1 MAACSNSGS
10 VTTLARA
17 VSCGVAQFFA
27 GIGIDVFE
35 HGQERAMTPDGV
47 AAAIAEAHTA
57 GADGITLA
65 RNYAE
70 MRLEN
75 LAAAGD
81 AVRRIRAK

>member
-1 MAACSNSGS
+1 
-10 VTTLARA
+10 
-17 VSCGVAQFFA
+17 
-27 GIGIDVFE
+27 
-35 HGQERAMTPDGV
+35 MTPDGV